1 MATLDPNSRS
11 FGVDSHATGSA
22 QYGGDDAL
30 TAFTPSQ
37 PSIKQAALFFAHSV
51 LPVTEIR

>member
-37 PSIKQAALFFAHSV
+37 PSIKQAGSTVFCTVGVAGD
-51 LPVTEIR
+51 